1 MKNAT
6 IFLSVT
12 LVSLADLGLNILT
25 IYLATKGS
33 LSQQISEYSFGK
45 SLIDLSLLCYLRICF
60 AIGELFGILR
70 GKNEGVKRLQGLK
83 RTIVNTSVGL
93 CLLIAV
99 KLLYFAEDSKE
110 VLENSAAIKILFVT
124 SALSNCTV
132 YLQWSLL
139 INLKFFPISN
149 ANCTIN
155 IDKEQGTEEERDS
168 LLSGSSDEASSSGSE
183 SEESGDEDSHQ
194 KENGGKKKKKKGTA
208 NSTIWKLIKF
218 AKPDIPYLLLGFLFL
233 LIASICEIFLP
244 YFSGQVISAI
254 AIYKSYD
261 MFKRYII
268 LMTTVSLAASIATG
282 LRGGTFTY
290 VMARFTIRL
299 QNFLLEHILK
309 QEIGFFDTKKTGSII
324 SRLTSDTTKMGDQI
338 ALNVNVFLRNIV
350 KIIGILIFM
359 AKLSWKLTIVTIVG
373 TPIIVMLSEAYGE
386 YYEKLSKKVQDSLAL
401 ANEAAEESISSI
413 RTVRSF
419 AAEKI
424 ETKRYHLRLQ
434 DTFRLKVKE
443 AIAFGGYLW
452 CTEICFLAIEV
463 LILFYGGHLVMR
475 GDLSGGN
482 LVAFSFYSFDLS
494 GCIEDIGDIYT
505 SLMEAVGASHKVFAY
520 LEREPKI
527 ENDGTLKPTD
537 FKGSIEFQN
546 VSFSYPSRS
555 DIPVLENISFR
566 VDPGEIIALVGPSG
580 GGKSTVVKL
589 LEHFYEAQIGK
600 VLVDCVPVQ
609 NYDHEYIHNR
619 MALVAQEP
627 TLFARTIAENIT
639 YGMENIDDER
649 IKAVAEQSNAHEFI
663 TTMPEGY
670 QTQTGEKGVQ
680 LSGGQK
686 QRVAI
691 ARALIRN
698 PSVLILDEATSALDA
713 DSEFMVQEAIN
724 KNLADRTVIIVAHRL
739 STIEVAD
746 KILVIDKGQVMEKGT
761 HSDLIDKDGIYARLV
776 MKQLHGNGKHR
787 PNSRGATSLRK
798 DNDGADDDGG
808 DDASNCSGSESSSSE
823 SFKGSHH
830 NSPPKSFKYSRSF
843 SRS

>member
-1 MKNAT
+1 MKNST
-6 IFLSVT
+6 IFLYVT
-12 LVSLADLGLNILT
+12 LLSLADLGLNTLT
-25 IYLATKGS
+25 IYLATKSKGS
-33 LSQQISEYSFGK
+33 VSRQVSEYSFGK
-45 SLIDLSLLCYLRICF
+45 SVIDLSLLCYFRICL
-60 AIGELFGILR
+60 AIGGVFGALR
-70 GKNEGVKRLQGLK
+70 GKNEGVKRLQGLQ

-110 VLENSAAIKILFVT
+110 ELDKSAAIKVLFII

-139 INLKFFPISN
+139 ISLKFFAN
-149 ANCTIN
+149 ATCVIN
-155 IDKEQGTEEERDS
+155 IDNEQGTEEERDS
-168 LLSGSSDEASSSGSE
+168 LLSGSSDEGSSGSE
-183 SEESGDEDSHQ
+183 SDESDNEGHGQ
-194 KENGGKKKKKKGTA
+194 KENGGKKKKKGSA
-208 NSTIWKLIKF
+208 NSSIWKLIKF
-218 AKPDIPYLLLGFLFL
+218 AKPDIPYILLGFLFL

-268 LMTTVSLAASIATG
+268 LMTSVSLAASIATG

-299 QNFLLEHILK
+299 QNFLFEHILK

-338 ALNVNVFLRNIV
+338 ALNMNVFLRNIV
-350 KIIGILIFM
+350 KIIGILVFM

-373 TPIIVMLSEAYGE
+373 TPIIVMISEAYGE
-386 YYEKLSKKVQDSLAL
+386 YYEKLSKQVQDSLAL

-424 ETKRYHLRLQ
+424 ETKRYHHRLQ

-443 AIAFGGYLW
+443 AIAFGGYQW

-527 ENDGTLKPTD
+527 ENNGSLKPND

-555 DIPVLENISFR
+555 DIPVLENISFK

-589 LEHFYEAQIGK
+589 LEHFYEAQIGN
-600 VLVDCVPVQ
+600 VLVDGMPVK

-639 YGMENIDDER
+639 YGIENVDDER
-649 IKAVAEQSNAHEFI
+649 VKAVAEQSNAHEFI

-713 DSEFMVQEAIN
+713 DSEYMVQEAIN

-746 KILVIDKGQVMEKGT
+746 KILVIEKGQVMEKGS
-761 HSDLIDKDGIYARLV
+761 HSELIEKDGIYARLV
-776 MKQLHGNGKHR
+776 KKQLHGNGKHHSH
-787 PNSRGATSLRK
+787 SRGAASQR
-798 DNDGADDDGG
+798 NDDGG
-808 DDASNCSGSESSSSE
+808 TDDQDDSDDESNSSDSE
-823 SFKGSHH
+823 SFKGSQHS
-830 NSPPKSFKYSRSF
+830 SPPKSYKCSRSF